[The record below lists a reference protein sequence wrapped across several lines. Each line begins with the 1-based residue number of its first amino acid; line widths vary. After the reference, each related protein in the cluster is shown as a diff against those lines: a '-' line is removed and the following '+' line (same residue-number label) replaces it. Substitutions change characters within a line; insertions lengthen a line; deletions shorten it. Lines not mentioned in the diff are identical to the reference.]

1 MSRNR
6 LIIGKEMGQ
15 VGKTRNQYIGNVANV
30 NLYTGFF
37 HSDLLKVSQKHFPK
51 ANFPNWIIQDL
62 RLVGDYINTMM
73 TNFHW

>member
-6 LIIGKEMGQ
+6 LIIGKEMGL

-51 ANFPNWIIQDL
+51 ANFPN
-62 RLVGDYINTMM
+62 
-73 TNFHW
+73 

>member
-15 VGKTRNQYIGNVANV
+15 VGKTMSQYIGNVANV

-37 HSDLLKVSQKHFPK
+37 KPDLLKVSQSKHFK
-51 ANFPNWIIQDL
+51 
-62 RLVGDYINTMM
+62 RLALKLIYSRSTFGR
-73 TNFHW
+73 

>member
-15 VGKTRNQYIGNVANV
+15 VGKTMSQYIGNVANV

-37 HSDLLKVSQKHFPK
+37 KSDLLKVSQKHFPK
-51 ANFPNWIIQDL
+51 ANFSRDWLSN
-62 RLVGDYINTMM
+62 
-73 TNFHW
+73 